1 MLDIK
6 FIREN
11 TAKCKERLALRGT
24 NYDEAIDQA
33 LALDDK
39 RKAIIGEV
47 ESLKAQQNKVSKQI
61 PQMKKA
67 GEDTTAI
74 KELDAGRTEVEAQLR
89 ETLLGIPNVPADRV
103 PAGADDTCNPEIR
116 RWGEPKVFDYE
127 PKAHWDIGADKGI
140 LLPEVAGK
148 VTGSRFHFYRGMGA
162 RLELSLIHI

>member
-11 TAKCKERLALRGT
+11 EAKCKERLALRGT

-33 LALDDK
+33 IALDDR
-39 RKAIIGEV
+39 RKAIILEV

-74 KELDAGRTEVEAQLR
+74 MA
-89 ETLLGIPNVPADRV
+89 
-103 PAGADDTCNPEIR
+103 
-116 RWGEPKVFDYE
+116 
-127 PKAHWDIGADKGI
+127 
-140 LLPEVAGK
+140 
-148 VTGSRFHFYRGMGA
+148 
-162 RLELSLIHI
+162 